1 MAIIGK
7 CPKCGAN
14 LQPDLE
20 HCLKCG
26 AENPAFGMS
35 WDEFIARRGQEVQE
49 TKTTETA
56 SPPPASGP
64 SATESGQTI
73 TEPRTI
79 EELKRY
85 CAEKHMPLERMRFFL
100 DQDYREPRAFG
111 IYRDGD
117 EFVVYKNKADGSRA
131 VRYRGRDEA
140 YAVRELYDKLL
151 EECHQRGI
159 YPDGVRM
166 SGAASHSP
174 SRSYGGGAGR
184 NKSSDSGCL
193 GNLLKLFGFYLLVP
207 LVTLLFRYIVIA
219 LPLALGVIVVNSLLK
234 KLVFNDK
241 LLGEIHGA
249 LRVAISAV
257 LVIVIALGVRG
268 IFHRNDGYYRL
279 DDGSI
284 RYHYGSQSYDTGK
297 RDPSWTRGSSSG
309 DGIEIY
315 LGDSWDSSWGGTT
328 YYPPTLWDDMESVAI
343 ETSSSHSGS
352 SSSSDWDDDWDD
364 WDSSDTDWD
373 SDW

>member
-7 CPKCGAN
+7 CPKCGVD

-20 HCLKCG
+20 RCPKCG
-26 AENPAFGMS
+26 AVNPAFGMT
-35 WDEFIARRGQEVQE
+35 WDAFTARRGQEIEE
-49 TKTTETA
+49 TDTTGSAPLTPETR
-56 SPPPASGP
+56 P
-64 SATESGQTI
+64 SI
-73 TEPRTI
+73 TEPKTI
-79 EELKRY
+79 EELKLY
-85 CAEKHMPLERMRFFL
+85 CAGKHMPLERMRFFL

-140 YAVRELYDKLL
+140 YAVRELFDKLL
-151 EECHQRGI
+151 DECHQRGI

-166 SGAASHSP
+166 SGASAPASSS
-174 SRSYGGGAGR
+174 SRFSGSSAHKKGGSKFTGA
-184 NKSSDSGCL
+184 
-193 GNLLKLFGFYLLVP
+193 LLFLFCVFFQV
-207 LVTLLFRYIVIA
+207 LFRYIVVLI
-219 LPLALGVIVVNSLLK
+219 PLVLGVIVANILLERF
-234 KLVFNDK
+234 VFNDK
-241 LLGEIHGA
+241 LLGKIHGA

-257 LVIVIALGVRG
+257 LVIIIALGVRG

-284 RYHYGSQSYDTGK
+284 YYHYGSESYDTG
-297 RDPSWTRGSSSG
+297 RQDPSWTRGSSSG
-309 DGIEIY
+309 GGIEIY

-328 YYPPTLWDDMESVAI
+328 YYPPTIWDDVESVAI
-343 ETSSSHSGS
+343 DTSSGGSG